1 MLQNKTVS
9 VWFVEEI
16 KKIYA
21 AKNILV
27 GTVRLKKKK
36 NNYKAEYIKLSLVQS
51 FLTKALLLVIAHIWP
66 CNC

>member
-36 NNYKAEYIKLSLVQS
+36 KTITRLSTL
-51 FLTKALLLVIAHIWP
+51 
-66 CNC
+66 N